1 MASVF
6 ISYSHDSD
14 KHKRWVGELV
24 QDLRQQL
31 NSSNVDFVFDQSDL
45 KPGQDMAR
53 FMERGISDSDYVL
66 VICTSNYNQKADSG
80 HGGVGYEKMIITSE
94 LLTNQDTH
102 KFIPIV
108 RNVMSARLTPL
119 CLSTRLYVDLSDNA
133 NYDTGINEVCNVLGQ
148 TLTEPSSKSLPKGWS
163 FDKEGKDPLIK
174 GQKRQINH
182 PDGRKET
189 FQLIDNKIVCVEQV
203 FIDGAVAYYEVDPN
217 GNIIRQKFPYSVA
230 EYAILINQASLLAYE
245 SNTNS
250 DGNIEYRA
258 ELKWGRT
265 VRWLTDAKG
274 VLLDYH
280 LIGGCHVDHKQRQI
294 RCGW

>member
-14 KHKRWVGELV
+14 EHKKWVGELV
-24 QDLRQQL
+24 KDLRQRL
-31 NSSNVDFVFDQSDL
+31 SSSNVDFVFDQSNL
-45 KPGQDMAR
+45 KPGQDIAR
-53 FMERGISDSDYVL
+53 FMERGISESDYVL
-66 VICTSNYNQKADSG
+66 VICTLNYNQKADSG

-94 LLTNQDTH
+94 LLANQDTH

-108 RNVMSARLTPL
+108 RNVTSARRTPL

-133 NYDTGINEVCNVLGQ
+133 DYGSGVSEICDALGQ
-148 TLTEPSSKSLPKGWS
+148 TSADSSSKSLPKGWS

-174 GQKRQINH
+174 GQERQINH
-182 PDGRKET
+182 PDGRTET
-189 FQLIDNKIVCVEQV
+189 FLLIDNEIVCLEQV
-203 FIDGAVAYYEVDPN
+203 FPNGAVAYYEIDRN
-217 GNIIRQKFPYSVA
+217 GNIIRQKFPYPVA
-230 EYAILINQASLLAYE
+230 EYTSLVNQASSVAYK
-245 SNTNS
+245 SKTNS
-250 DGNIEYRA
+250 DGNIEHRA
-258 ELKWGRT
+258 DLKWGKA

-280 LIGGCHVDHKQRQI
+280 VSGGCHVDHLQRQI